1 MKIMKFI
8 KKHKIEIIALFT
20 IIIICILGYFAV
32 KPLLGNDSNKYGN
45 RLDGIEN
52 VKITDEQVKKLTS
65 EMEENKD
72 VKSIKYDLQGRLIYI
87 ILEVS
92 NETAVDV
99 SKGYANKIL
108 NYFDDEQKTY
118 YDMQVIIKS
127 DSKESE
133 VYPIIGAK
141 HKTSTSFIWDN
152 KSTKKEK

>member
-1 MKIMKFI
+1 MKFI

>member
-1 MKIMKFI
+1 MKFI
-8 KKHKIEIIALFT
+8 KKHKIEFIALLT
-20 IIIICILGYFAV
+20 IIIICILGYFAI

-127 DSKESE
+127 DSEESE

-152 KSTKKEK
+152 RSTKKEK

>member
-1 MKIMKFI
+1 MKFI
-8 KKHKIEIIALFT
+8 KKHKIVFIALFV
-20 IIIICILGYFAV
+20 IIIICVLGYFAV

-52 VKITDEQVKKLTS
+52 VKITDEQIKKMIS
-65 EMEENKD
+65 ELEEKKD
-72 VKSIKYDLQGRLIYI
+72 INSVKYDLEGKLIYI
-87 ILEVS
+87 VLEVS

-108 NYFDDEQKTY
+108 EYFDDEQKSY
-118 YDMQVIIKS
+118 YDMQVIVKS
-127 DSKESE
+127 DSEESE

-152 KSTKKEK
+152 RSTKKEK

>member
-1 MKIMKFI
+1 MKFI
-8 KKHKIEIIALFT
+8 KKHKIEFIALFT

-52 VKITDEQVKKLTS
+52 VKITEEQVKKLTS

-127 DSKESE
+127 DSEESE

>member
-1 MKIMKFI
+1 MKFI
-8 KKHKIEIIALFT
+8 KKHKIEFIALFI

>member
-1 MKIMKFI
+1 MKFI
-8 KKHKIEIIALFT
+8 KKHKIEFIALFT

>member
-1 MKIMKFI
+1 MKFI
-8 KKHKIEIIALFT
+8 KKHKIEFIALFT

-127 DSKESE
+127 DSEESE

>member
-1 MKIMKFI
+1 MKFI
-8 KKHKIEIIALFT
+8 KKHKIEFIALFT
-20 IIIICILGYFAV
+20 IIIICTLGYFAV

-127 DSKESE
+127 DSEESE